1 MSKKHPTHLRG
12 ERGQAFAERVR
23 GIPLDRILCVSLD
36 IGKYF
41 HFAMIHN
48 GLGEIIT
55 PMFEVDMFQSGFE
68 RLCREIEAAKTRT
81 QAQSVWIG
89 LEPTSHCFENLARHL
104 LECGYPV
111 TLLNSFAVKQNRDQ
125 QMIQREK
132 TDQID
137 AAAIGDLLRRGEG
150 TPYRPMKGLYL
161 RLQQLDRVRLSK
173 VKIER
178 MLKNQILGHL
188 DRIFPG
194 LVLHGEEAKGR
205 YQALFGTDFWASQT
219 LQQLIRVCPDPQ
231 RLGKMQPGELVQAY
245 HEQGYRMGEKTA
257 LRIISYAKTVLLPDP
272 ELVAIRCELLKH
284 DLELLTEIQSH
295 TAALEEQE
303 GQLLP
308 QTPYHILTRLKGLG
322 PIQVASLAA
331 ALGDPATYACAN
343 QIFRRSGLVS
353 GRNDSGTRQK
363 KGKGK
368 GIVKTGDVYLRRI
381 LTNMVISLSLHQ
393 PVLGHYYQKLKKS
406 KPDGVARV
414 ATARKM
420 VHILWAVVRDQ
431 RSQSLTFRSEEANI

>member
-23 GIPLDRILCVSLD
+23 GVPLDRILCVSLD

-41 HFAMIHN
+41 HVAMIHN

-55 PMFEVDMFQSGFE
+55 PMFEVDMFQNGF
-68 RLCREIEAAKTRT
+68 RLLCGEIEAAKART
-81 QAQSVWIG
+81 QAQATWIG
-89 LEPTSHCFENLARHL
+89 MEPTSHYFENLARHL
-104 LECGYPV
+104 LEHHYPV

-125 QMIQREK
+125 QMMQREK

-150 TPYRPMKGLYL
+150 TPYRPQTGLYL

-178 MLKNQILGHL
+178 MLKNQIIGHV

-194 LVLHGEEAKGR
+194 LVLHGEEAKKR
-205 YQALFGTDFWASQT
+205 YQALFATDLWSSQT
-219 LQQLIRVCPDPQ
+219 LQHLIRVCADPH
-231 RLGKMQPGELVQAY
+231 RLVNLEPGELVQAF
-245 HEQGYRMGEKTA
+245 HQQGYRMGAKMA
-257 LRIISYAKTVLLPDP
+257 ARIIAYAKTILLPDAD
-272 ELVAIRCELLKH
+272 LAAIRSQLLQH
-284 DLELLTEIQSH
+284 DFDLLVEVQRH
-295 TAALEEQE
+295 TAAWEEQE
-303 GQLLP
+303 IQLLS
-308 QTPYHILTRLKGLG
+308 QSPYQILTQIKGLG
-322 PIQVASLAA
+322 SIQVASLAA
-331 ALGDPATYACAN
+331 ALGDPAPYTCAN

-363 KGKGK
+363 KGKGNR
-368 GIVKTGDVYLRRI
+368 IVKTGDVYLRRI
-381 LTNMVISLSLHQ
+381 LTQMVISLSLHQ
-393 PVLGHYYQKLKKS
+393 PALGQYFQKLKKS
-406 KPDGVARV
+406 KPEGVARV

-420 VHILWAVVRDQ
+420 AHILWAIVRDQ
-431 RSQSLTFRSEEANI
+431 CSHTLILREKEAEM

>member
-1 MSKKHPTHLRG
+1 MSKRHHRHLRG

-23 GIPLDRILCVSLD
+23 GVALDRILCVSLD

-41 HFAMIHN
+41 HIAMIHN

-68 RLCREIEAAKTRT
+68 QLCREIETAKART
-81 QAQSVWIG
+81 KAQLVWIG
-89 LEPTSHCFENLARHL
+89 MEPTSHYFENLARHL
-104 LECGYPV
+104 LDCGYAV

-125 QMIQREK
+125 QMMQREK

-161 RLQQLDRVRLSK
+161 GLQQLDRVRLSK

-178 MLKNQILGHL
+178 MLKNQIVGHL

-194 LVLHGEEAKGR
+194 LVLQGEEAKRR
-205 YQALFGTDFWASQT
+205 YPVLFGSDLWACQT
-219 LQQLIRVCPDPQ
+219 LQHLIRVCPDPH
-231 RLGKMQPGELVQAY
+231 RLVKMEPNELVQAF
-245 HEQGYRMGEKTA
+245 HERGYRMGGATA
-257 LRIISYAKTVLLPDP
+257 MRIISYAKTILLPDP
-272 ELVAIRCELLKH
+272 ELVTIRCELLKH
-284 DLELLTEIQSH
+284 DLELLSEVQGHVSV
-295 TAALEEQE
+295 LEEQE
-303 GQLLP
+303 SQLLP
-308 QTPYHILTRLKGLG
+308 QTPYQILTRLKGLG
-322 PIQVASLAA
+322 AAQVASLAA
-331 ALGDPATYACAN
+331 ALGDPAAYACAN
-343 QIFRRSGLVS
+343 QVFRRSGMVS

-381 LTNMVISLSLHQ
+381 LTNMVISLGLHQ
-393 PVLGHYYQKLKKS
+393 PVLKRYYHKLGRS
-406 KPDGVARV
+406 KPEGIARV

-420 VHILWAVVRDQ
+420 IHILWAVVRDQ
-431 RSQSLTFRSEEANI
+431 NSQSLIFRKEEALM

>member
-1 MSKKHPTHLRG
+1 MSKRHHRHLRG

-23 GIPLDRILCVSLD
+23 GVALDRILCVSLD

-41 HFAMIHN
+41 HIAMIHN

-68 RLCREIEAAKTRT
+68 QLCREIETAQART
-81 QAQSVWIG
+81 KAQSVWIG
-89 LEPTSHCFENLARHL
+89 MEPTSHYFENLARHL
-104 LECGYPV
+104 LTRGYAV

-125 QMIQREK
+125 QMMQREK

-161 RLQQLDRVRLSK
+161 RLQQLDRVGLGK

-178 MLKNQILGHL
+178 MLKNQIVGHL

-194 LVLHGEEAKGR
+194 LVLQGEEAKRR
-205 YQALFGTDFWASQT
+205 YPVLFGTDLWACQT
-219 LQQLIRVCPDPQ
+219 LQHLIRVCPDPH
-231 RLGKMQPGELVQAY
+231 RLVKMEPNELVQVF
-245 HEQGYRMGEKTA
+245 HEREYRMGGGTA
-257 LRIISYAKTVLLPDP
+257 RRIISYAQTVLLPDP
-272 ELVAIRCELLKH
+272 ELVTTRCELLKH
-284 DLELLTEIQSH
+284 DLELLSEVQGHVS
-295 TAALEEQE
+295 ALEEQE
-303 GQLLP
+303 SQLLP
-308 QTPYHILTRLKGLG
+308 QTPYQILTRLKGLG
-322 PIQVASLAA
+322 ANQVASLAA
-331 ALGDPATYACAN
+331 ALGDPAAYSCAN
-343 QIFRRSGLVS
+343 QVFRRSGMVS

-381 LTNMVISLSLHQ
+381 LTNMVISLGLHQ
-393 PVLGHYYQKLKKS
+393 PVLQRYYHKLERS
-406 KPDGVARV
+406 KPEGIARV
-414 ATARKM
+414 ATSRKM
-420 VHILWAVVRDQ
+420 THILWAVVRDQ
-431 RSQSLTFRSEEANI
+431 HSQSLIFRKEEALM

>member
-1 MSKKHPTHLRG
+1 MNKKHRTHLRG

-23 GIPLDRILCVSLD
+23 GVSLDRILCVSLD
-36 IGKYF
+36 VGKYF
-41 HFAMIHN
+41 HVAMIHN

-55 PMFEVDMFQSGFE
+55 PMFEIDMFQSGFE
-68 RLCREIEAAKTRT
+68 QLCRKIEAANTHSG
-81 QAQSVWIG
+81 AQVIWVG
-89 LEPTSHCFENLARHL
+89 MEPTSHYFENLARHL
-104 LECGYPV
+104 LGSGYPV

-125 QMIQREK
+125 QMMQREK
-132 TDQID
+132 TDEID

-150 TPYRPMKGLYL
+150 TPYRPAKGLYL

-178 MLKNQILGHL
+178 MLKNQIVGHL

-194 LVLHGEEAKGR
+194 LVLHGKEARQR
-205 YQALFGTDFWASQT
+205 YQALYGTDFWANQT
-219 LQQLIRVCPDPQ
+219 LQHLIRVCPDPH
-231 RLGKMQPGELVQAY
+231 RLVKMQPDELVRAF
-245 HEQGYRMGEKTA
+245 HGQGYRLGGKTA
-257 LRIISYAKTVLLPDP
+257 TRIIAYAKTILLPDA

-284 DLELLTEIQSH
+284 DLELL
-295 TAALEEQE
+295 AAVQRPIAVLEEQE
-303 GQLLP
+303 NQLLP
-308 QTPYHILTRLKGLG
+308 QTPYQILTRLKGLG
-322 PIQVASLAA
+322 AIQVASLAA
-331 ALGDPATYACAN
+331 ALGDPATYSCAN
-343 QIFRRSGLVS
+343 QVFRRSGLVS

-381 LTNMVISLSLHQ
+381 LTNMVISMSLHQ
-393 PVLGHYYQKLKKS
+393 PILGRYYQKLNRS

-420 VHILWAVVRDQ
+420 SHILWAVIRDQ
-431 RSQSLTFRSEEANI
+431 RSQSLIIRDKETEM

>member
-1 MSKKHPTHLRG
+1 
-12 ERGQAFAERVR
+12 
-23 GIPLDRILCVSLD
+23 
-36 IGKYF
+36 
-41 HFAMIHN
+41 MIHN

-68 RLCREIEAAKTRT
+68 LLCREIDSAKART
-81 QAQSVWIG
+81 KAQTVWVG
-89 LEPTSHCFENLARHL
+89 MEPTSHYFENLARHL
-104 LECGYPV
+104 LDSGYAV
-111 TLLNSFAVKQNRDQ
+111 TLLNSFAVKQNREQ
-125 QMIQREK
+125 QMMQREK

-161 RLQQLDRVRLSK
+161 RLQQLDRIRLSK

-194 LVLHGEEAKGR
+194 LVLHGEEANGR

-219 LQQLIRVCPDPQ
+219 LQHLIRVCPDPH
-231 RLGKMQPGELVQAY
+231 RLVRMEPAELVQVF
-245 HEQGYRMGEKTA
+245 HEQGYRMGAGTA
-257 LRIISYAKTVLLPDP
+257 THIISYAKTVLLPDP

-284 DLELLTEIQSH
+284 DLELLDEVHEHVI
-295 TAALEEQE
+295 ALEEQE
-303 GQLLP
+303 RQWLT
-308 QTPYHILTRLKGLG
+308 QTPYQVLTRLKGLG
-322 PIQVASLAA
+322 AIQVASLAA
-331 ALGDPATYACAN
+331 ALGDPAVYTCAN
-343 QIFRRSGLVS
+343 QVFRRSGLVS
-353 GRNDSGTRQK
+353 GRNDSGARQK

-368 GIVKTGDVYLRRI
+368 RIVKTGDVYLRRI

-393 PVLGHYYQKLKKS
+393 PVLGCYYQKLRQS

-420 VHILWAVVRDQ
+420 SHILWAVVRDQ
-431 RSQSLTFRSEEANI
+431 HSQSLTLREKEAEM

>member
-1 MSKKHPTHLRG
+1 MSKKQHTHLRG
-12 ERGQAFAERVR
+12 ERGQAFAERIR
-23 GIPLDRILCVSLD
+23 GVPLDRILCVSLD

-41 HFAMIHN
+41 HVAMIHN

-55 PMFEVDMFQSGFE
+55 PRFEIDMFQSGFE
-68 RLCREIEAAKTRT
+68 RLCREIEATKTRT
-81 QAQSVWIG
+81 EAQAVWVG
-89 LEPTSHCFENLARHL
+89 MEPTSHYFENLARHL
-104 LECGYPV
+104 LERGYAV
-111 TLLNSFAVKQNRDQ
+111 RLLNSFAVKHNRDQ
-125 QMIQREK
+125 HMMQREK
-132 TDQID
+132 TDEID

-150 TPYRPMKGLYL
+150 TPYRPAQGLYL
-161 RLQQLDRVRLSK
+161 RLQQVDRVRLSK

-178 MLKNQILGHL
+178 MLKNQIVGHL

-194 LVLHGEEAKGR
+194 LVLHGKEANQR
-205 YQALFGTDFWASQT
+205 YPALFGTDLWASQT
-219 LQQLIRVCPDPQ
+219 LQHLIRVCPNPH
-231 RLGKMQPGELVQAY
+231 RLVQMQPGTLVQAF
-245 HEQGYRMGEKTA
+245 HEQGYRMGIKMA
-257 LRIISYAKTVLLPDP
+257 VKIVAYAKTVLLPDA
-272 ELVAIRCELLKH
+272 ELVAIRCELLAH
-284 DLELLTEIQSH
+284 DLDLLAAVQGHVAVMEDQERQLLT
-295 TAALEEQE
+295 
-303 GQLLP
+303 
-308 QTPYHILTRLKGLG
+308 QTPYQILTQLKGLG

-331 ALGDPATYACAN
+331 ALGDPAFYTYAN

-393 PVLGHYYQKLKKS
+393 PVLGRYYQKLKRS

-420 VHILWAVVRDQ
+420 AHILWAIVRDQ
-431 RSQSLTFRSEEANI
+431 NSQSLLFREKEAAM